1 MKSKSADR
9 YPPELHERAVRM
21 LIEHL
26 DEYDSEPDAISD
38 SRHDPDTR
46 RYKEHCSCREIG
58 QRVGISKS
66 TVSRELRRNGTPE
79 GYAPQRAQCL
89 CEQRCMTAAKR
100 SVSQSA
106 VEFVEFALEWKWSP
120 EQISAVAK
128 LIGLAVSHEWIYQ
141 YVFAD
146 KTQGGVLYEH
156 LRQGK
161 RRYRKG
167 YGQKRGAI
175 PDAVSI
181 ELRPAIVDERGRLGD
196 WEADLV
202 LGKQGNGAI
211 VTLAERKSRIYLT
224 KNFFSKDAVE
234 VSNAIISMLSDYK
247 DACHKIT
254 FDNGQE
260 FSEHKAIAKA
270 LEADMYFAHPYAS
283 YERGMNEN
291 TNGLLRQFI
300 PKGTDLS
307 TVSEE
312 DLQRYQSALN
322 SRPRKCLGFRQPSVV
337 FAELRKAA

>member
-1 MKSKSADR
+1 MNYQQLTEGQR
-9 YPPELHERAVRM
+9 YQIAL
-21 LIEHL
+21 L
-26 DEYDSEPDAISD
+26 
-38 SRHDPDTR
+38 
-46 RYKEHCSCREIG
+46 YKEHCSCRDIG
-58 QRVGISKS
+58 QRVGVSKS

-79 GYAPQRAQCL
+79 GYAPENAQRL
-89 CEQRCMTAAKR
+89 SEQRRMAAAKR
-100 SVSQSA
+100 CVSQSTID
-106 VEFVEFALEWKWSP
+106 FVEFALEWKWSP

-128 LIGLAVSHEWIYQ
+128 LIGLSVSHEWIYPH
-141 YVFAD
+141 VLAD
-146 KTQGGVLYEH
+146 KASGGELYTH

-167 YGQKRGAI
+167 YGQKRGRI

-181 ELRPAIVDERGRLGD
+181 ELRPTIVDERSRLGD

-202 LGKQGNGAI
+202 LGKQGTGAI

-224 KNFFSKDAVE
+224 KKVFSKDAVE
-234 VSNAIISMLSDYK
+234 VSNAIISLLSDYR
-247 DACHKIT
+247 DVCHTIT
-254 FDNGQE
+254 FDNGLE

-270 LEADMYFAHPYAS
+270 LEAECYFAHPYAS
-283 YERGMNEN
+283 HERGLNEN

-300 PKGTDLS
+300 RKGTDLR